1 MKEGTMRLDGLEDRV
16 AMVTGAGRG
25 IGRAIAEVLAEQ
37 GAVVAVCDI
46 DGESAEEVAQAIR
59 ERGGKAHAY
68 RLDVRDFA
76 AVKEVVARIVDTFG
90 RIDILVN
97 NAGILYP
104 TRIGDLTPEEWNEV
118 LEVNL
123 TGVFHCS
130 LAVFPIMKRQGDGRI
145 VNISSSA
152 GRSTSDLGGVHY
164 TASKAGV
171 LGLTRHFAKEGGP
184 EIRVNAVCPGLIK
197 TPMSARYGT
206 PERLEEVRRRLPLG
220 RLGEPEEVAALV
232 AFLASDNASYITGES
247 VEIDGGELMI

>member
-1 MKEGTMRLDGLEDRV
+1 V
-16 AMVTGAGRG
+16 ADLQSRYGK
-25 IGRAIAEVLAEQ
+25 
-37 GAVVAVCDI
+37 I
-46 DGESAEEVAQAIR
+46 D
-59 ERGGKAHAY
+59 
-68 RLDVRDFA
+68 F
-76 AVKEVVARIVDTFG
+76 
-90 RIDILVN
+90 LVN

-104 TRIGDLTPEEWNEV
+104 TCIEELTPAEWQEV
-118 LEVNL
+118 IDVNL

-184 EIRVNAVCPGLIK
+184 EIRVNAVCPGLIE
-197 TPMSARYGT
+197 TPMSARFGT
-206 PERLEEVRRRLPLG
+206 PERLEEVRRRLPLK
-220 RLGEPEEVAALV
+220 RLGKPEEVAALV
-232 AFLASDNASYITGES
+232 AFLLSDNASYITGES